1 MKMMRGML
9 NTPMFMKDIKGGKS
23 MTVDVVFSW
32 IEVQGNYLFKVWD
45 EEADD
50 FIGETD
56 VPAEVWDKTILY
68 MYATDDTLIIEVAK

>member
-1 MKMMRGML
+1 MEVK
-9 NTPMFMKDIKGGKS
+9 N

-32 IEVQGNYLFKVWD
+32 IEVQGNYLFKIWD
-45 EEADD
+45 EEAED

>member
-1 MKMMRGML
+1 
-9 NTPMFMKDIKGGKS
+9 

-32 IEVQGNYLFKVWD
+32 IEIQGNYLFKIWD
-45 EEADD
+45 KEADD
-50 FIGETD
+50 FIVETD

>member
-1 MKMMRGML
+1 MEVK
-9 NTPMFMKDIKGGKS
+9 N

-32 IEVQGNYLFKVWD
+32 IEVQGNYLFKIWD
-45 EEADD
+45 EETDD

>member
-1 MKMMRGML
+1 
-9 NTPMFMKDIKGGKS
+9 

-32 IEVQGNYLFKVWD
+32 IEVQGNYLFKIWD
-45 EEADD
+45 AEADD